1 MTDETGGYSKKEV
14 FDLGSMS
21 RSSATISFVIQ
32 IAAVIVM
39 IGSLFAFAIGDLY
52 FALDDE
58 LKILLFLIVSIIFLI
73 MFLAAISVFVR
84 FSRRIGNAVV
94 GPGIEQVRFDTPKV
108 KGVIIIYGFLVA
120 LMAILG
126 IYVWYLVDAYYL
138 TPFAVSFNSISLRIF
153 GLALGAFFIALLVQI
168 IIAGVGRS
176 ATRVIIEVLD
186 ADDDE
191 EFMR

>member
-1 MTDETGGYSKKEV
+1 MTDEATTYSKTDV
-14 FDLGSMS
+14 FDLGSMF

-32 IAAVIVM
+32 IAAVILM
-39 IGSLFAFAIGDLY
+39 IGSLVAFAIGDL
-52 FALDDE
+52 FLALQDE
-58 LKILLFLIVSIIFLI
+58 LKFLLFLIISIIFLI

-94 GPGIEQVRFDTPKV
+94 GPGIEQVRFDTPRV
-108 KGVIIIYGFLVA
+108 KGVVILYGILVA

-126 IYVWYLVDAYYL
+126 VYVWYLIDGYYL
-138 TPFAVSFNSISLRIF
+138 APFAASFNSLSLRIF

-176 ATRVIIEVLD
+176 ATKVIIEVLD

-191 EFMR
+191 EFLR

>member
-1 MTDETGGYSKKEV
+1 MTDATSTYTKSDV
-14 FDLGSMS
+14 FDLGSMF
-21 RSSATISFVIQ
+21 RNSATISFVIQ

-39 IGSLFAFAIGDLY
+39 IGSLVAFAIGDLF
-52 FALDDE
+52 FALNDE
-58 LKILLFLIVSIIFLI
+58 LKVLLFLIICIIFLI

-94 GPGIEQVRFDTPKV
+94 GPGIEQVRFDTPRV
-108 KGVIIIYGFLVA
+108 KGVVILYGILVA
-120 LMAILG
+120 LMAVLG
-126 IYVWYLVDAYYL
+126 IYVWYLIDAYYL

-153 GLALGAFFIALLVQI
+153 GLALGAFFIAFLVQI

-176 ATRVIIEVLD
+176 ATKVIIEVLD

-191 EFMR
+191 EFLR